1 MAAGEDVRDVA
12 ADKRHARADA
22 GDGAAPPDVERSLT
36 GWRAALTFALLVLV
50 GINLRSVLLSVPP
63 IVPEIQL
70 DLGLSYTLT
79 GFLTALPILV
89 FAAFALPS
97 GLLAGRLGARR
108 MVAVGLALLAAGA
121 LLRAAWPDALAL
133 FVFTFIL
140 SVGTAL
146 AQTSAPVLTRQWFP
160 ARVGLAAALFSD
172 GLILGE
178 TIAAGATSPIA
189 QQLGPHAW
197 ATTFVLWGLPVV
209 AMLLLWLLLAP
220 PARALV
226 PSHRAPRSDQAVTRI
241 LAPVAEKPASA
252 SQRPRVRAW
261 HLGIVLGCGSLIYF
275 AMNGWI
281 AAYNQ
286 AEGRA
291 AQTAITLAVLN
302 AAQLPSS
309 LIVTLFAQRLA
320 GQRWPFV
327 FGGVVCLAALA
338 GWLWSPASLEPLWA
352 ALLGGGSALVFV
364 LGIALP
370 PLLAGPREVAR
381 LTGTTLTLS
390 YGVAF
395 LGPLVGGRLWD
406 LFGVPALAFAPVA
419 AAGVTLILLGSALPS
434 RERFGLQQHPLRGR
448 RRKWPPSEM
457 IVLEP

>member
-1 MAAGEDVRDVA
+1 M
-12 ADKRHARADA
+12 
-22 GDGAAPPDVERSLT
+22 
-36 GWRAALTFALLVLV
+36 
-50 GINLRSVLLSVPP
+50 
-63 IVPEIQL
+63 
-70 DLGLSYTLT
+70 
-79 GFLTALPILV
+79 
-89 FAAFALPS
+89 
-97 GLLAGRLGARR
+97 
-108 MVAVGLALLAAGA
+108 
-121 LLRAAWPDALAL
+121 
-133 FVFTFIL
+133 
-140 SVGTAL
+140 
-146 AQTSAPVLTRQWFP
+146 
-160 ARVGLAAALFSD
+160 
-172 GLILGE
+172 
-178 TIAAGATSPIA
+178 
-189 QQLGPHAW
+189 
-197 ATTFVLWGLPVV
+197 
-209 AMLLLWLLLAP
+209 
-220 PARALV
+220 
-226 PSHRAPRSDQAVTRI
+226 
-241 LAPVAEKPASA
+241 
-252 SQRPRVRAW
+252 RAW

-291 AQTAITLAVLN
+291 AQTALALAVLN

-320 GQRWPFV
+320 GRRWPFV

-406 LFGVPALAFAPVA
+406 LFGVPALAFVPVA
-419 AAGVTLILLGSALPS
+419 AAGVTLILLGAALPS
-434 RERFGLQQHPLRGR
+434 RERFGLQH
-448 RRKWPPSEM
+448 
-457 IVLEP
+457 VVA